1 MTLTEMI
8 EVPSGLPQTTQLTA
22 VEFRV
27 GAGVISLLLMLV
39 GWALWRLF
47 LSHMQN
53 IQDRIKVQEK
63 VIEELGEDLLTLGND
78 LDNGI
83 RHSEAATREWVN
95 QHIQPMIS
103 RIQELREA
111 DSRNTQAYAEL
122 RLIVQ
127 DLKNK
132 FENQEKVLVRV
143 EENQELVLKMI
154 AEIATSLGGRRKQD

>member
-1 MTLTEMI
+1 MSLTEMV
-8 EVPSGLPQTTQLTA
+8 ETPAALPNVTHLTA

-27 GAGVISLLLMLV
+27 GAGAISLLLVLV
-39 GWALWRLF
+39 GWSLWRLF
-47 LSHMQN
+47 LAHMQN
-53 IQDRIKVQEK
+53 VKDQIKNQDKT
-63 VIEELGEDLLTLGND
+63 IEELGEDLLTLGND

-83 RHSEAATREWVN
+83 RHSEAMTREWVN
-95 QHIQPMIS
+95 QHVQPMAAK
-103 RIQELREA
+103 IQELRES
-111 DSRNTQAYAEL
+111 DSRNVQAYAEL

-154 AEIATSLGGRRKQD
+154 AEIATALGGRRKQD